1 MISGNISITLLIK
14 NDVISIFTQVVM
26 PYDINLGSRNHRA
39 YVSQSITS
47 VLRKIGLICTR
58 HISWWY
64 HHAAIPCF
72 YDRHYPLK
80 PSVFKM
86 QQEVRLDLLLL
97 RCTCCFSKWKIK
109 IMLCC
114 MVGKPQYSVTN
125 IELFLHN
132 NKPMLLDWWLLK
144 SNQRKDLELMTFT
157 RPGLGLV
164 LASTCSKRLG
174 P

>member
-1 MISGNISITLLIK
+1 MLLLACSVTHWWLLWVADWLDGVWLQCCSRLGLATKLSTLSNSYATSLPLPNVISEIIHMWMISGNISITLLIK

-86 QQEVRLDLLLL
+86 QQEVHLDLLLHAV
-97 RCTCCFSKWKIK
+97 S
-109 IMLCC
+109 
-114 MVGKPQYSVTN
+114 VSGK
-125 IELFLHN
+125 
-132 NKPMLLDWWLLK
+132 
-144 SNQRKDLELMTFT
+144 
-157 RPGLGLV
+157 
-164 LASTCSKRLG
+164 
-174 P
+174 